1 MSYDRH
7 RAYEEAC
14 RIQWRG
20 KVFRY
25 STDFSSQIML
35 ARDVMRP
42 DGPFPA
48 LSDTVECV
56 VGTEILTLSRDDID
70 ELLEL
75 CLRSSVA
82 AMKVI
87 NQARATKGTTD
98 GPL

>member
-7 RAYEEAC
+7 RAYSEAC
-14 RIQWRG
+14 RIDWRG

-25 STDFSSQIML
+25 STDFVTQIML

-56 VGTEILTLSRDDID
+56 VGTEVLSLTRDDID
-70 ELLEL
+70 ELLEKSL
-75 CLRSSVA
+75 QASVA
-82 AMKVI
+82 GMKVI
-87 NQARATKGTTD
+87 NQAKAG
-98 GPL
+98 

>member
-7 RAYEEAC
+7 RAYSEAC
-14 RIQWRG
+14 RIEWRG

-25 STDFSSQIML
+25 STDFATQIML

-75 CLRSSVA
+75 ALQASVA
-82 AMKVI
+82 AMKII
-87 NQARATKGTTD
+87 NQAKIITEGKS
-98 GPL
+98 